1 MNASNA
7 RRLASPSRARSLAA
21 TVTLA
26 GALLPNAGCHLAI
39 EALERSNQERR
50 DDHARVALEKACT
63 DKDIPTLQKVYSSR
77 KEDSDFAQR
86 CVAEIKVDAL
96 LATSCE
102 VFSATFDPLDESG
115 AKKADKHVSLDV
127 YADETERNARA
138 TQLAEKAFE
147 CKTTRFLLASYR
159 VQSTSVDWPKI
170 VDALDQDGLYAM
182 FRDDLKARTGVVSS
196 GQAGLAVAWLMRKQD
211 GKRCAELEAVTRDP
225 KKAHPWRGALL
236 PFFVDE
242 KCAAETK
249 LVATELL
256 ASSWAE
262 DRMDACRALQGLGDK
277 SQLAKMKRLA
287 DTDPAR
293 SLERQGS
300 GFWEYAFVT
309 HPVREVCQGAV
320 NQLELR
326 DGT

>member
-1 MNASNA
+1 MTASLQP
-7 RRLASPSRARSLAA
+7 RPSSTFLRTLISA
-21 TVTLA
+21 VTLTA
-26 GALLPNAGCHLAI
+26 ALLPTTGCHLAI

-50 DDHARVALEKACT
+50 DDHARVALEKACA

-86 CVAEIKVDAL
+86 CVADIKVDAL

-102 VFSATFDPLDESG
+102 VFSATFDPLDDSD
-115 AKKADKHVSLDV
+115 AKKVDKHVSLDV
-127 YADETERNARA
+127 YADATERNQRA
-138 TQLAEKAFE
+138 KQLADKAFE

-159 VQSTSVDWPKI
+159 VQSTSVEWPKI
-170 VDALDQDGLYAM
+170 VDALDRDELYAM
-182 FRDDLKARTGVVSS
+182 FRDDLKARSGVVAS
-196 GQAGLAVAWLMRKQD
+196 GQAGLAVAWLMRTQD
-211 GKRCAELEAVTRDP
+211 AKRCADLEAATKDT
-225 KKAHPWRGALL
+225 KKPHPWRGALL
-236 PFFVDE
+236 PFFVDK
-242 KCAAETK
+242 KCAGETK

-277 SQLAKMKRLA
+277 SQLSKMKRLA